1 MDILIAFW
9 LSGWAIVIW
18 KLVLPAFRIAVLT
31 DKTNPVLRHKE
42 LVIVS
47 VSVMA
52 LPLTPLLMFAALDV
66 GKHRERFIRNF
77 VLGLLG

>member
-1 MDILIAFW
+1 
-9 LSGWAIVIW
+9 
-18 KLVLPAFRIAVLT
+18 
-31 DKTNPVLRHKE
+31 
-42 LVIVS
+42 

-66 GKHRERFIRNF
+66 GRHRERFIRNF

>member
-9 LSGWAIVIW
+9 LSGWVIVIW
-18 KLVLPAFRIAVLT
+18 KLVVPAFKVAYLT
-31 DKTNPVLRHKE
+31 DKTNPVLKHRK
-42 LVIVS
+42 LVIAGVS
-47 VSVMA
+47 AMA

-66 GKHRERFIRNF
+66 GKHRERFISNF

>member
-18 KLVLPAFRIAVLT
+18 QLVIPAFKVAYLT
-31 DKTNPVLRHKE
+31 DKTNPVLRHKK

-47 VSVMA
+47 VSAMA
-52 LPLTPLLMFAALDV
+52 LPLTPLLLIAALDI